1 MASSGVGAR
10 PVPIIG
16 SIVVAIMLTITP
28 LPEWLAPFRPD
39 FVAMTLVYWAIHT
52 PRACGVGVA
61 WLVGLVLDVAQGTLL
76 AQHALAMSLIVYL
89 TAKFHLRLRVFPLLQ
104 MAATMLALLSIY
116 RFVLF
121 WINGVAGVSANA
133 VTYWGPIVT
142 GALLWPFV
150 AIILRSLPY
159 RRRARA

>member
-1 MASSGVGAR
+1 MASDAFGAR
-10 PVPIIG
+10 PLPIVA

-39 FVAMTLVYWAIHT
+39 FVAMTIVYWAIHT

-61 WLVGLVLDVAQGTLL
+61 WFVGLILDVAQGTLL
-76 AQHALAMSLIVYL
+76 AQHALAMSLIAYL
-89 TAKFHLRLRVFPLLQ
+89 AARFHLRLRVFPLLQ
-104 MAATMLALLSIY
+104 MAATMLGLLSIF

-121 WINGVAGVSANA
+121 WINGVAGVSTSA

-142 GALLWPFV
+142 GALLWPVV

-159 RRRARA
+159 RRRVGT